1 MLTVHG
7 GVLPQTPLRYPFCSQ
22 YTGVSCHKHLSGTH
36 LLTVHGG
43 VLQQTPLRYPFAH
56 STRGCPATNTSQV
69 PICSQCTGVS
79 CNKHLSGTHLL
90 TVHGG
95 VLPQTPLRYPFAHSA
110 RGCPAT
116 NTSQVPIC
124 SQYTGVSCHKHL
136 SGTHLLTVHGGV
148 LPQTPLRY
156 PFAHSARGCPAT
168 NTSQVPICSQ
178 YTGVSCNKHL
188 SGTHLLTVHGG
199 VLPQTPLRYPF
210 AHSTRGCPAT
220 NTSQVPI
227 CSQCTGVSCHKHLS
241 GTHLLTVHGGVLQQT
256 PLRYPFAHSTRGCPA
271 TNTSQVP
278 ICSQCTGVSCNKHL
292 SGTHLLTVHG
302 GALPQTPLRYPFA
315 HSARGCPATNT
326 SQVPIC

>member
-1 MLTVHG
+1 M
-7 GVLPQTPLRYPFCSQ
+7 
-22 YTGVSCHKHLSGTH
+22 
-36 LLTVHGG
+36 LTVHGG

-95 VLPQTPLRYPFAHSA
+95 VLQQTPLRYPFANST

-124 SQYTGVSCHKHL
+124 SQYTGVPCHKHL

-148 LPQTPLRY
+148 LQQTPLRY
-156 PFAHSARGCPAT
+156 PFANSTRGCPAT

-199 VLPQTPLRYPF
+199 VL
-210 AHSTRGCPAT
+210 
-220 NTSQVPI
+220 
-227 CSQCTGVSCHKHLS
+227 
-241 GTHLLTVHGGVLQQT
+241 QQT
-256 PLRYPFAHSTRGCPA
+256 PLRYSFAHSTRVSLRSPNRTDLVWAVTHVLRHSVMDA
-271 TNTSQVP
+271 TAECKDCDINTSPQLKYF
-278 ICSQCTGVSCNKHL
+278 SLQFCNIL
-292 SGTHLLTVHG
+292 PPRGTDLIVI
-302 GALPQTPLRYPFA
+302 
-315 HSARGCPATNT
+315 
-326 SQVPIC
+326 V